1 MEDVTWEKGLG
12 DAVRRKQAQLM
23 SKAGASSAVYSWLA
37 EETFARFF
45 FYLLFHVHSCFAC
58 MNICAKQSVL
68 PGLTSLHVGAG
79 N

>member
-1 MEDVTWEKGLG
+1 MEDVTREKGLG

-23 SKAGASSAVYSWLA
+23 SKAGASSAVCSWLA
-37 EETFARFF
+37 EETFAFF
-45 FYLLFHVHSCFAC
+45 LFHVHSCFAC
-58 MNICAKQSVL
+58 MNICAKQSDL